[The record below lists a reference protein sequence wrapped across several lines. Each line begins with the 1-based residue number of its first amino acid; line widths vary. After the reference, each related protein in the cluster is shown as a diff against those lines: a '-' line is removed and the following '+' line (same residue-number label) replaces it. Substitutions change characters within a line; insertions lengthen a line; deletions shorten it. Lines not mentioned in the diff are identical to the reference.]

1 MIDGLVLAR
10 LRELSARSEPV
21 RVSALRGPGAVF
33 DVAVLAGLGFVA
45 LLGNCDPLAKTV
57 TVTEIGR
64 EFLAHHDAREARKN
78 AARRSGL
85 HIPESIQ
92 EAV

>member
-1 MIDGLVLAR
+1 MIDPLVLAR
-10 LRELSARSEPV
+10 LRELSARPEPV
-21 RVSALRGPGAVF
+21 RVSALNGPGAVF
-33 DVAVLAGLGFVA
+33 DVRSLASFGFLEVSGGGVLLEQ
-45 LLGNCDPLAKTV
+45 TV
-57 TVTEIGR
+57 SVTGIGR